1 MIKKTFFCLQV
12 LNAINKFAVLRS
24 KGAFL
29 YIRYGLNV
37 SECLMPYSNTE
48 FTDKIRHKT
57 I

>member
-1 MIKKTFFCLQV
+1 MIKKSFFCLQV